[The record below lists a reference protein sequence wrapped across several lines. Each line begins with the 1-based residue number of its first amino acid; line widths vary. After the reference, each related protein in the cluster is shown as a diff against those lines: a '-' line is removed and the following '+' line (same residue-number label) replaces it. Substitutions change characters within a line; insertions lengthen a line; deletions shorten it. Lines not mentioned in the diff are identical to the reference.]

1 MAKRK
6 ALFMICLLAVAF
18 GLTALVAVLAEK
30 DKKKEKA
37 EELLCVTSFYPVQLL
52 AEAVSE
58 GAEGV
63 TVRNLTENHSGC
75 IHDYTLTTQDMRLLS
90 EAELFLINGGE
101 MELFLQRAASEY
113 KDLKIVDT
121 SAGYAF
127 LEGVEHDHDHG
138 EETEEHS
145 AESCTDPAHN
155 HEDEEHSEE
164 LCKDPAHDHEEHA
177 ATEEDHDGHSH
188 AVNAHI
194 WMDIDGYLLQL
205 SRVEEAFAAADPAQ
219 EKLYRAN
226 AEACRGELAKLAEEY
241 AAAKTALSGKETV
254 VFHEGFVYLLNMLG
268 VESVHCLAMDSD
280 TQIAAGEAAEIMEE
294 CKRHGIT
301 VLFAEAE
308 YAGTVSDTFAKE
320 LSGEAVVLDPV
331 TGKWSDDSAEE
342 GAFGEVPEAGTDHTG
357 EADESPRAILEYC
370 ARMRKNLEMIQQAY
384 DLQ

>member
-6 ALFMICLLAVAF
+6 ALFMICLLAAAF

-30 DKKKEKA
+30 DKKKETA

-101 MELFLQRAASEY
+101 MELFLEKAAAEY
-113 KDLKIVDT
+113 KDLAIVDT
-121 SAGYAF
+121 SVGYAF
-127 LEGVEHDHDHG
+127 LEGVEHSHDHG
-138 EETEEHS
+138 AEGHEAESCTDPAHDHEEHS
-145 AESCTDPAHN
+145 AESCTDPIH
-155 HEDEEHSEE
+155 D
-164 LCKDPAHDHEEHA
+164 HDHEEHA
-177 ATEEDHDGHSH
+177 ATEEDHDDHSH

-205 SRVEEAFAAADPAQ
+205 SRVEEAFVKADPAQ
-219 EKLYRAN
+219 EELYRAN
-226 AEACRGELAKLAEEY
+226 AEACREELLLLAEEF
-241 AAAKTALSGKETV
+241 AEAKKTLAGNETV
-254 VFHEGFVYLLNMLG
+254 VFHEGFVYLLRMLG

-308 YAGTVSDTFAKE
+308 YAETVTDTFAKE
-320 LSGEAVVLDPV
+320 LSGAVVVLDPV
-331 TGKWSDDSAEE
+331 TGKRSDDSAEE

-370 ARMRKNLEMIQQAY
+370 TRMRKNLEMIRQAY
-384 DLQ
+384 ELQ